1 MDSDMD
7 GEMDV
12 DLRFLAC
19 AYAAAFAATGLY
31 LLLLAGWW

>member
-1 MDSDMD
+1 MDDDMED
-7 GEMDV
+7 

-19 AYAAAFAATGLY
+19 AYGAALAATGLY